1 MRIRYHALILGFM
14 VAGCGDDTTA
24 PPPPTP
30 ESRTWIGSFT
40 EGGVRG
46 ALSLDIVT
54 EGNKF
59 TGDLVIT
66 RVPELDAQ
74 PRLFV
79 RGTIDD
85 SLHLELDTDRIAYQ
99 YTFNLD
105 AAVDSSD
112 SLSGSISYPVA
123 GLFTSFIA
131 HPIDKRSVNV
141 SLSYDLST
149 YVRSMVWDG
158 SSLWLSTL
166 SDEFLRFNDAG
177 VFQDQVIVYY
187 PGSQD
192 IRWTSG
198 ALTYDGTYLLGF
210 LPTTILGPGGA
221 ISASALFEFDETGVH
236 RRYEL
241 PHTTAG
247 LAYDGALYWS
257 LDSEARQLF
266 QFDAT
271 GAVKDSIE
279 IDVPDPHHLEFDGQY
294 FWTMS
299 WYTMRLYKVSP
310 EGHVVAMFD
319 VPVSTP
325 GQIPTA
331 IAVQGATIWYS
342 EVVGLEHSTI
352 YKLSPE

>member
-1 MRIRYHALILGFM
+1 MHARYPVLLVLG
-14 VAGCGDDTTA
+14 VLAAGCNDDVTS
-24 PPPPTP
+24 PPPPT
-30 ESRTWIGSFT
+30 SQSLTWIGSFT

-66 RVPELDAQ
+66 RVPDLSATE
-74 PRLFV
+74 RLFV

-85 SLHLELDTDRIAYQ
+85 SLHLELDTDRVAYQ
-99 YTFNLD
+99 YSFNL
-105 AAVDSSD
+105 AAEVDSSD

-123 GLFTSFIA
+123 GLFTSFTA

-158 SSLWLSTL
+158 SLLWLSTL
-166 SDEFLRFNDAG
+166 SDEFLRFDDSGN
-177 VFQDQVIVYY
+177 FQDQVIVYY
-187 PGSQD
+187 AEG

-210 LPTTILGPGGA
+210 LPTTIIGPGGTVNG
-221 ISASALFEFDETGVH
+221 SAMYEFDENGIH

-241 PHTTAG
+241 PHRTVG

-257 LDSEARQLF
+257 LDSQARQLF
-266 QFDAT
+266 QFDAL
-271 GAVKDSIE
+271 GAVKDSVE

-299 WYTMRLYKVSP
+299 WYTMRLYQVSP
-310 EGHVVAMFD
+310 DGHAVAMFT
-319 VPVSTP
+319 VPVSMP
-325 GQIPTA
+325 GQEPTA

-342 EVVGLEHSTI
+342 EVVGLEHSRI
-352 YKLSPE
+352 YKLTPE

>member
-1 MRIRYHALILGFM
+1 MRSRYGYVFGLTLFA
-14 VAGCGDDTTA
+14 AGCNDDVTN
-24 PPPPTP
+24 PTP
-30 ESRTWIGSFT
+30 PVSESHSWIGSFT

-54 EGNKF
+54 EGNEF
-59 TGDLVIT
+59 TGALVIT
-66 RVPELDAQ
+66 RVPDLSAPEY
-74 PRLFV
+74 LFV

-99 YTFNLD
+99 YMFTLD
-105 AAVDSSD
+105 AEVDSSLD
-112 SLSGSISYPVA
+112 LSGSISYPVA
-123 GLFTSFIA
+123 GLFTSFTA
-131 HPIDKRSVNV
+131 HPIVKRSVNV
-141 SLSYDLST
+141 QLSYELST

-166 SDEFLRFNDAG
+166 SDEFLRFNEAG
-177 VFQDQVIVYY
+177 EFQDQVIVYY
-187 PGSQD
+187 SEG

-210 LPTTILGPGGA
+210 LPTTIIGPGGT
-221 ISASALFEFDETGVH
+221 INASAMYEFDENGIH

-241 PHTTAG
+241 PHRTAG

-257 LDSEARQLF
+257 LDSQARQLV
-266 QFDAT
+266 QFDAS

-299 WYTMRLYKVSP
+299 WYTMRLYQVAP
-310 EGHVVAMFD
+310 DGHAVAMFD
-319 VPVSTP
+319 VPVSNP
-325 GQIPTA
+325 GQVPTA
-331 IAVQGATIWYS
+331 SAVQGAAIWYS
-342 EVVGLEHSTI
+342 EVVGLEHSRI